1 MSAYIVEKNHIQY
14 IMAAVQSP
22 TIRFDFTYEDEDG
35 NWVTVAKGD
44 FDATA
49 KLGNILWQANAVG
62 VNARYNDNEAPEE
75 LTSRD
80 VQLFPIDPM
89 QLLRSLDCLEY
100 QSCDAAS
107 WQDSVAAGIV
117 RRLIKLAYQ
126 SLPGYTSAIWGA
138 PEPTWAK
145 VLTVKASALN

>member
-22 TIRFDFTYEDEDG
+22 TIRFDFTYKDESG
-35 NWVTVAKGD
+35 NWVKVAKGD

-49 KLGNILWQANAVG
+49 KLGNILWQANAAG
-62 VNARYNDNEAPEE
+62 VNARYKERSTVEE

-80 VQLFPIDPM
+80 VYLCAIDPM

-100 QSCDAAS
+100 QSCDS
-107 WQDSVAAGIV
+107 PTWESSVAHGII
-117 RRLIKLAYQ
+117 RRLIKCAYQ
-126 SLPGYTSAIWGA
+126 SLPGYSSAIFGA
-138 PEPTWAK
+138 PERNRSRI
-145 VLTVKASALN
+145 VSLKASALN

>member
-1 MSAYIVEKNHIQY
+1 MSCYIVEKNHIQF

-22 TIRFDFTYEDEDG
+22 TIRFDFTYKDEAG

-44 FDATA
+44 FAATA

-62 VNARYNDNEAPEE
+62 VNARYKERNTVEE

-80 VQLFPIDPM
+80 VYLCAIDPM

-107 WQDSVAAGIV
+107 WEDSVAAGIV
-117 RRLIKLAYQ
+117 HRLIKLAYQ
-126 SLPGYTSAIWGA
+126 SLPGYSSAIFGA
-138 PEPTWAK
+138 PERNRARM
-145 VLTVKASALN
+145 VSLKASALN